1 MNARD
6 IIYIIGFMGSGKST
20 AGKKLAA
27 AMGWSFID
35 LDKKIEERMGKTI
48 PQVFS
53 EYGEDYFRKIETE
66 VLRSMRFQ
74 KKTIISTGG
83 GAPCHS
89 ENMEFML
96 DAGLTV
102 YLRLTPVQLKN
113 RLSSSKGE
121 RPLIKNLGSEDL
133 LSFIEN
139 KLHMREEFY
148 CKAEIQIDAYE
159 IDYNLLNSLINKSL
173 NI

>member
-1 MNARD
+1 MTDNK
-6 IIYIIGFMGSGKST
+6 IVYIIGFMGSGKST

-27 AMGWSFID
+27 TMGWSFID
-35 LDKKIEERMGKTI
+35 LDKKVEERIGKTI

-53 EYGEDYFRKIETE
+53 EFGEDYFRKIETE
-66 VLRSMRFQ
+66 VLRSMRYQ
-74 KKTIISTGG
+74 KKAIISTGG

-96 DAGLTV
+96 DTGLTV
-102 YLRLTPVQLKN
+102 YLRLTPVQLRN
-113 RLSSSKGE
+113 RLSAAKGE

-139 KLHMREEFY
+139 KLHVREECY
-148 CKAEIQIDAYE
+148 SRAEIQIDGFE